1 MPLQKLSL
9 EGKKRL
15 SSFAMGIRQPI
26 DDHIKFNVY
35 NMFVKQNKVMYKI
48 LKPILLRFLTSTGCK
63 RLIVDLLRS
72 ICKQT
77 TNTLDD
83 KAVDM
88 LEQQLFPKLN

>member
-1 MPLQKLSL
+1 LQKLSL

-35 NMFVKQNKVMYKI
+35 NMFVKHNKAMYKI

>member
-1 MPLQKLSL
+1 
-9 EGKKRL
+9 
-15 SSFAMGIRQPI
+15 MGIRQPI
-26 DDHIKFNVY
+26 DDHIKFNLY
-35 NMFVKQNKVMYKI
+35 NMFVKHNKAMYKI
-48 LKPILLRFLTSTGCK
+48 LKPIILRFLTSTACK
-63 RLIVDLLRS
+63 RLVVDLLRS

>member
-1 MPLQKLSL
+1 
-9 EGKKRL
+9 
-15 SSFAMGIRQPI
+15 MGIRQPI

-35 NMFVKQNKVMYKI
+35 NMFVKHNKAMYKI
-48 LKPILLRFLTSTGCK
+48 LKPILQRFLTSTGCK

>member
-1 MPLQKLSL
+1 
-9 EGKKRL
+9 
-15 SSFAMGIRQPI
+15 MGIRQPI

-35 NMFVKQNKVMYKI
+35 NMFVKHNKAMYKI

-72 ICKQT
+72 ICNQT